1 MHIYQAYDYHLN
13 KKLLLKC
20 ELLMS
25 VQQSVRITN
34 LILNFNFSDLRQ
46 KIVCTPN
53 VGFCLTEHFLACD
66 LPPYNTL
73 SLNTNKTN
81 FMILKK
87 KKKKKK
93 K

>member
-13 KKLLLKC
+13 KRLLLKC

-25 VQQSVRITN
+25 VQQSVRIT
-34 LILNFNFSDLRQ
+34 LILNFNFSDSRP
-46 KIVCTPN
+46 KNRICTPN

-73 SLNTNKTN
+73 SLNTSKTN

-87 KKKKKK
+87 KK
-93 K
+93 